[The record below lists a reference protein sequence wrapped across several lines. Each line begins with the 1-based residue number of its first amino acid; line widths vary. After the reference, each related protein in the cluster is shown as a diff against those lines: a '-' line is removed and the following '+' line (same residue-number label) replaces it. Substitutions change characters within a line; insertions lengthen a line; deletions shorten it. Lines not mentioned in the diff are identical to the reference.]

1 MDEFGWLA
9 DYLLEASN
17 PFSGH
22 FRGIGLA
29 RLDYKAHESWETFGK
44 TWGFFLISVFVS
56 FSVRDTT
63 MFIVM
68 GGKGGRRGDYLLLLP
83 IRTKQRGQIHEM
95 PMDFLKGLLFFF
107 EMRSFFL
114 VQDCIGMGDDGFGL
128 NTLGCSK

>member
-17 PFSGH
+17 SFSGP
-22 FRGIGLA
+22 FREIGLA

-44 TWGFFLISVFVS
+44 TWGFFFSFVFVS

-68 GGKGGRRGDYLLLLP
+68 GGKGGRRNDYLLLLP
-83 IRTKQRGQIHEM
+83 IRTKQRG
-95 PMDFLKGLLFFF
+95 
-107 EMRSFFL
+107 
-114 VQDCIGMGDDGFGL
+114 
-128 NTLGCSK
+128 